1 MGANLNQQE
10 TFLGTLEQ
18 AHFCFIQCYSRFWI
32 IPRLYSEVSSLEFIG
47 VRLLSTNHN
56 FIVLAVMFL

>member
-32 IPRLYSEVSSLEFIG
+32 FPFF
-47 VRLLSTNHN
+47 LLWRRIESKM
-56 FIVLAVMFL
+56 IMK

>member
-1 MGANLNQQE
+1 MAANLNQQE

-32 IPRLYSEVSSLEFIG
+32 FPMLCCSAELKVK
-47 VRLLSTNHN
+47 
-56 FIVLAVMFL
+56 